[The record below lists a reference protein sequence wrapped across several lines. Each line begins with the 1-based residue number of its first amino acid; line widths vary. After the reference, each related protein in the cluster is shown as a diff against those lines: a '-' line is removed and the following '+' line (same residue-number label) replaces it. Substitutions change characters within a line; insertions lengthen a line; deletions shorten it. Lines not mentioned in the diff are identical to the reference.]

1 MTKDDFVN
9 VLNVC
14 YDKALHGLPL
24 VSESVDELANEYLKK
39 YPSPE
44 IAAKKFTAVQIVKCG
59 TSGFITG
66 LGGLITLPVAIPA
79 NISSVIYVQLRMV
92 ACIAYMGG
100 FNPADDAVRTMAYVC
115 LTGQAAT
122 DILKRAGIQFGEK
135 FTANLLN
142 KIPGAV
148 LVKINQKVGFRFVT
162 KFGEKG
168 VINLGK
174 VIPLVGG
181 VIGGGLDVATTS
193 VIAKNAFRFFL
204 STEQLNPI
212 LENE

>member
-1 MTKDDFVN
+1 MNLEDINK

-14 YDKALHGLPL
+14 YDKALSGIPV
-24 VSESVDELANEYLKK
+24 VSESVEELAGQYLKK
-39 YPSPE
+39 YATPHK
-44 IAAKKFTAVQIVKCG
+44 AANKFIAVQIIKCG

-66 LGGLITLPVAIPA
+66 LGGLITLPIAIPA
-79 NISSVIYVQLRMV
+79 NISSVIYVQLRMI

-100 FNPADDAVRTMAYVC
+100 FDPTDDAVRTMAYVC
-115 LTGQAAT
+115 LTGKAAT

-135 FTANLLN
+135 FTANLLK

-148 LVKINQKVGFRFVT
+148 LTKINQKVGFRFLT

-174 VIPLVGG
+174 AIPFVGG
-181 VIGGGLDVATTS
+181 VIGGGLDIATTS
-193 VIAKNAFRFFL
+193 IIANNAINYFL
-204 STEQLNPI
+204 PSGNFEPI
-212 LENE
+212 PENA